1 MNEHEKRGRI
11 KSFDIT
17 KATGDLPNDGLE
29 TFRWRGYD
37 TFSVYLDAVN
47 ANIEA
52 MNFSI
57 CLGFQIW
64 YYLMPVLM
72 QSVGYSN
79 SNGIL
84 NPEVV
89 NYIKDRSRDWSAPMI
104 QRPIDLCDHM
114 YNMIQVGTLERGGAS
129 SSVLGTIAESYY
141 TGTFDPLLEI
151 RKGEEVEY
159 HKKVRLTK
167 VVIACITVCI
177 LNSLFVTNACGTDLY
192 QLYIDGMSSE

>member
-1 MNEHEKRGRI
+1 MNEHEKRGIAGLIVSILQKRQVTYQSI
-11 KSFDIT
+11 
-17 KATGDLPNDGLE
+17 NDGFS

-52 MNFSI
+52 MNLSI

-79 SNGIL
+79 YNEIL

-104 QRPIDLCDHM
+104 QRSIDLCDHM
-114 YNMIQVGTLERGGAS
+114 YNMIQAGTLERGGAS
-129 SSVLGTIAESYY
+129 SSVLGTIAESNE
-141 TGTFDPLLEI
+141 T
-151 RKGEEVEY
+151 
-159 HKKVRLTK
+159 
-167 VVIACITVCI
+167 ASI
-177 LNSLFVTNACGTDLY
+177 LCWK
-192 QLYIDGMSSE
+192 